1 MIRCI
6 FLLLC
11 ILAVTTLAQAQA
23 PDRLPL
29 IDAHSQIDPDV
40 DQSEIVSLLNKAGIA
55 HVILAARN
63 KVKPH
68 HIADLARKHP
78 DRITASMRTKGKAYN
93 NNHPK
98 YYKLLNKQANM
109 SEFNAMAELI
119 IWHAQK
125 GNKAPE
131 VILPF
136 DSEQVL
142 AAFSIAKERGWP
154 FVVHIEFRAA
164 GNDGP
169 KYLSAFEDLAR
180 TNKSMKFVLIHMA
193 QLNAG
198 QVRKLIQSHPNVYFM
213 TSHTTPPSVRKTNQP
228 WTILFEGKNLKPEWK
243 KLMSEHSDRFVFA
256 LDNVW
261 LHHWYEEFQGQAKLW
276 RNALGELPLE
286 SAHAIAHKNAESL
299 WNLTP
304 VK

>member
-1 MIRCI
+1 MIRWI
-6 FLLLC
+6 YSLLC
-11 ILAVTTLAQAQA
+11 ILAVTTLAQAQT

-40 DQSEIVSLLNKAGIA
+40 DQSEIVSLMDKAGIA

-78 DRITASMRTKGKAYN
+78 DRITASIRTKGNTYN

-98 YYKLLNKQANM
+98 YYKLLKRQANM
-109 SEFNAMAELI
+109 PEFNAMAELI

-131 VILPF
+131 VVLPF

-154 FVVHIEFRAA
+154 FVVHIEFRSA
-164 GNDGP
+164 GKDGP
-169 KYLSAFEDLAR
+169 KYLAAFEDLAR
-180 TNKSMKFVLIHMA
+180 VNTNMNFVLIHMA

-198 QVRKLIQSHPNVYFM
+198 QVRKLIQSHQNVYFM

-228 WTILFEGKNLKPEWK
+228 WTILFDGEYLKPEWK

-261 LHHWYEEFQGQAKLW
+261 QHHWYEEYQGQANLW
-276 RNALGELPLE
+276 RNALGELPPE